1 MQLLDNIKAQI
12 VNPIIMLLF
21 GVALLYFFWGL
32 FEFLQKKDSAS
43 GDRKE
48 LYGKMIYGAIGMAIM
63 ASAFGIM
70 QFLLSTMCALVGQSC

>member
-1 MQLLDNIKAQI
+1 MQLLANVKTQI

-21 GVALLYFFWGL
+21 SVALLYFFWGL
-32 FEFLQKKDSAS
+32 VQFLQKKDSAV

-48 LYGKMIYGAIGMAIM
+48 LYDKMIWGVVGMAIM

-70 QFLLSTMCALVGQSC
+70 QFITSTLCALVGKSC